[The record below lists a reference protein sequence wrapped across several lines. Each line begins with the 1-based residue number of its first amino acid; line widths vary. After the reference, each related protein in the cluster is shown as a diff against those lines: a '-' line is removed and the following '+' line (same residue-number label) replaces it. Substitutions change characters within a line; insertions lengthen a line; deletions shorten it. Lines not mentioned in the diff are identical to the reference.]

1 MKSIITRAA
10 ILPILLLAGLQ
21 AAGAQSFGS
30 SFTGLQVK
38 GDQPIA
44 IDADQLDVDDR
55 ERIATFIGNV
65 EVTQGDTLMKTSKLL
80 VYYTKPPAEGG
91 AANGS
96 AKPAPAA
103 APTGGALPGGSNQID
118 RLVASGK
125 VYVRSADQVATS
137 EDGNF
142 DMKTQIAILT
152 GNVVMSQ
159 GDNVARG
166 DKLTIHMDTGQA
178 QLGGGG
184 RVKILVAPDE
194 NKGNAQGAAAQ
205 QPKRQNQ
212 ARN

>member
-1 MKSIITRAA
+1 MKTFLRHAA
-10 ILPILLLAGLQ
+10 ILPLLLAGLG
-21 AAGAQSFGS
+21 AADAQSFGS
-30 SFTGLQVK
+30 SFTGLQVR

-55 ERIATFIGNV
+55 ERIATFSGNV

-80 VYYTKPPAEGG
+80 VYYTKPPEEGG
-91 AANGS
+91 AAGNAAGG
-96 AKPAPAA
+96 KPAEPAR
-103 APTGGALPGGSNQID
+103 PTGGALPGGSNQID
-118 RLVASGK
+118 RLQASGK

-137 EDGNF
+137 ENGNF
-142 DMKTQIAILT
+142 DMKTQIAVLT

-184 RVKILVAPDE
+184 RVKILVAPDQ
-194 NKGNAQGAAAQ
+194 NGGSNGGAA
-205 QPKRQNQ
+205 PKRQNQ